1 MVHPAFDI
9 RREDIDNLPHDCKLL
24 IEVSAKSFNYILFSR
39 SPYQLYILRQ
49 YHMYTSGDKNARDVL
64 EEIISG
70 DTVLLQYSSND
81 AIIVY
86 NFPDANLLP
95 SEHFKTELKGP
106 VTKLLYGDTE
116 NELIFDEFVNDW
128 NIHNIYTVSKDLHT
142 ICRDKFRGGQ
152 YWHLYTMILRWSK
165 ENETKNGSF
174 ARVIFYNDKFIA
186 AFFVDGALQ
195 LMQTFSYQTPEDA
208 SYYLLLICRQF
219 NIDPTHITLHISGL
233 IDTQSA
239 LYSELIKYFEE
250 VHYEGIPD
258 TYGTNGILEEYP
270 AHYFSPMLKMS
281 LCV

>member
-9 RREDIDNLPHDCKLL
+9 KRVDSHNLPDDCRLL
-24 IEVSAKSFNYILFSR
+24 VEVSAQSFNYILFTR
-39 SPYQLYILRQ
+39 SPDQLFILRQ
-49 YHMYTSGDKNARDVL
+49 YRIYTSGDKNTRDVL

-70 DTVLLQYSSND
+70 DPILAQFSHN

-95 SEHFKTELKGP
+95 SEHYKAELKVP
-106 VTKLLYGDTE
+106 VTRLLYGDTE
-116 NELIFDEFVNDW
+116 SDLIFDEDVSDW
-128 NIHNIYTVSKDLHT
+128 NIHNVYTVSKDLHT
-142 ICRDKFRGGQ
+142 LCREKFKGGQ

-165 ENETKNGSF
+165 KSEMPGGNF

-186 AFFVDGALQ
+186 AFFINGALQ
-195 LMQTFSYQTPEDA
+195 LLQTFSYQTPEDA

-219 NIDPTHITLHISGL
+219 NIQPSHITLNISGL
-233 IDTQSA
+233 IDTQSP
-239 LYSELIKYFEE
+239 LYSELTKYFEE
-250 VHYEGIPD
+250 VHYEGIPS

-270 AHYFSPMLKMS
+270 AHYFSPLLKMS